1 MAAGDPETAS
11 EDLTKSPLTD
21 AASVHSVS
29 QYSLAHRNNGTGHH
43 DHDRDGHH
51 TDDETTQ
58 APHEHDPPFFDP
70 AGMAAI
76 RRSLSRL
83 SDTLTRAPTHPD
95 HPTTG
100 GAGAPIPILEGKG
113 SDDSMKKDH
122 ESMKKGMNRES
133 GVDMG
138 DFDDDMTLADVHV
151 GDGPFDFE
159 KLLRLVMRKCV
170 LSLCLPISRSPPS
183 PPPSP
188 LLPIK

>member
-11 EDLTKSPLTD
+11 EDLTKSPLTAD
-21 AASVHSVS
+21 AASVHSARS
-29 QYSLAHRNNGTGHH
+29 YGNN
-43 DHDRDGHH
+43 GHH

-58 APHEHDPPFFDP
+58 AAHEHDPPFFDP

-83 SDTLTRAPTHPD
+83 SDSLTRAPTHPD
-95 HPTTG
+95 PEHGHGT
-100 GAGAPIPILEGKG
+100 GAPIPILEGKG
-113 SDDSMKKDH
+113 SDDSMKKGGDV
-122 ESMKKGMNRES
+122 EA
-133 GVDMG
+133 

-170 LSLCLPISRSPPS
+170 LSLCLLVPLPF
-183 PPPSP
+183 PPPLSP
-188 LLPIK
+188 SL